1 NTYYPGALTA
11 AAGATTITLGTATGA
26 GTPIAVGDLVVV
38 IQMQD
43 AAIDSANTGAYGN
56 GIAGDPASGWT
67 GLNSAGLYE
76 YAVATSAVPLV
87 GGALTISSGLL
98 NTYTSALPTPLQ
110 GQRNFQVIRVPQYV
124 TATLAGGLAAG
135 AFNGSTGGVLVF
147 DVDGALNLNGA
158 AVSVS
163 QEGFRA
169 GLGRQLAG
177 GAGGTGTDYVNLSAN
192 NFHAQKGEGVAGT
205 PQYVFDSRTGGTV
218 NNLVDGYP
226 NGSTARGAP
235 ATAGG
240 GGTDPHPSANDQNTG
255 GGGGANGGA
264 GGMGG
269 NSWNTNQAVGGFGG
283 TAFPATAARVT
294 AGAGGGAGTRNNA
307 GAANASSGGNGGAIV
322 MIRTGSVTGTGTITT
337 DGGTGV
343 VPLND
348 GGGGGGAGGT
358 VVVVTQTGALGGLTV
373 NARGG
378 AGSNAW
384 PTDAGGAPD
393 YHGPGGGGGGGVVL
407 STSVPATVDVN
418 GGVNGTTTTSQN
430 AFGATPGAL
439 GSQATITANQIPGAS
454 SGAECTP
461 DLALAKSHADP
472 FVRGSSGTYTLTVS
486 NVGGSATSGT
496 TTITDTLPAG
506 LTPTAA
512 SGTGWSCGIA
522 AQTVTCTS
530 TDVVGSNGSFPAISI
545 TVNVGQAAAA
555 SLTNTATVS
564 GGGEINT
571 ANDSASDVTNVVSR
585 ADIAVAKIASSGS
598 VTVGSNVDFTITVT
612 NNGPS
617 DATGVQITDQLP
629 AGLTFVSATPS
640 VGTYNSATGVWN
652 IGALASAASAT
663 LTLTATVT
671 TTGSITNTATKTAE
685 TETDPNLANDSAS
698 ASITGQ
704 AADLTIAK
712 SHVGSFVRGSTGS
725 YSVTVSNIGSVAS
738 SGLVTVTDTLPAGL
752 TPSVASGT
760 GWSCGIAAQTVTC
773 TRSDALATAGA
784 YPLIT
789 ITVAVGQAAAT
800 PRTNTASVSGGGEI
814 NSGND
819 SASDL
824 TTVTS
829 QADIAVAKIVSS
841 GSAMV
846 GSNID
851 FTITVTNAGP
861 SNASGVQV
869 TDQLPAGL
877 TFVSA
882 TPSAG
887 TYNSGTGVWNIG
899 AVASGASETLTITA
913 TVTTVGA
920 HVNTATKTAE
930 NEADPNAGNDSA
942 SATVSGQAPD
952 LTILKS
958 HVDPFVRG
966 TNDSYSLVVSNI
978 GPVST
983 SGAVTVTDTLPA
995 GLTPSSASGT
1005 GWTCGVVAQVVTCTR
1020 SDALAASGSYPIIT
1034 ITVAITQAASSPL
1047 TNTAS
1052 VSGGGEVNL
1061 ANDSASDVTTVTSR
1075 ADMGVAKIASSGS
1088 VTVGSNV
1095 DFTITA
1101 TNAGPSN
1108 ASGVQV
1114 TDLLPPGLTFVSA
1127 TPSVGTYNSGT
1138 GLWNIGGLASGGS
1151 ATLTITATVTT
1162 TGALTNTATKT
1173 AENETD
1179 PNGANNTASA
1189 SINGLAPDLTI
1200 AKTHVDPFV
1209 RGTGGGY
1216 NLTVSNVGPVSSSGL
1231 VTVSDVLPAG
1241 LTPSSASGTGWTCGI
1256 VAQVVTC
1263 TRSDALAAAGSYPAI
1278 TITVAV
1284 QQSAAGSVTN
1294 NATVA
1299 GGGEVNAAN
1308 DSASDPTTV
1317 TSRADVGVT
1326 KTASNPTVIVGSP
1339 VTYTVTAFNAGP
1351 SDATGVLV
1359 TDLLPAGL
1367 TFVSA
1372 SPSSGTYDSVTGVWT
1387 IGSLPSATS
1396 ATLTLFATVTGTGTI
1411 TNGATKSAENE
1422 IDPNLGN
1429 NAVSAA
1435 IVGQAAPGLPGPPN
1449 GGMAPAPNQPDAPRS
1464 SLIIGAGLIGF
1475 FGLLFLRRRSQRV
1488 AMAGA
1493 LLAFATLTTIVA
1505 PAGAPLSAAP
1515 AANLVAARPSD
1526 IELFG
1531 KPISTVKP
1539 QLGAIATAFQP
1550 ATGPIVP
1557 YRIRIPALG
1566 IDTVVESVGVTASG
1580 LMDVP
1585 SNIWDA
1591 GWLETGAKPGA
1602 AGQAIIDGHLD
1613 SVRGSAVFSDLHR
1626 LQPGDR
1632 IYVSDAAGHE
1642 ATFSVTALQVE
1653 PLDGFPTL
1661 RVFGP
1666 AKGRLLNLITC
1677 AGHFD
1682 PVRRTYDHRLVVS
1695 ATLV

>member
-1 NTYYPGALTA
+1 MARLGHRGGIRVLLLGAAIVAFVIPPASVEAAGTCATPGRDGTATLNSVINTYYPGALTA

-26 GTPIAVGDLVVV
+26 GTPIAVGDLVLV

-43 AAIDSANTGAYGN
+43 AAIDSTNTGAYGN
-56 GIAGDPASGWT
+56 AVAGDPASGWT
-67 GLNSAGLYE
+67 GLNGVGLYE

-98 NTYTSALPTPLQ
+98 NTYTSALPTPRK
-110 GQRNFQVIRVPQYV
+110 GQRTCQFIRVPQYV

-283 TAFPATAARVT
+283 TGFPATAARVT

-322 MIRTGSVTGTGTITT
+322 MIRTGSVTGTGSITT

-472 FVRGSSGTYTLTVS
+472 FVRGSSGTYILTVS

-496 TTITDTLPAG
+496 TTMTDTLPAG

-530 TDVVGSNGSFPAISI
+530 TDVVGSNASFPAISI

-555 SLTNTATVS
+555 ALTNTATVS

-571 ANDSASDVTNVVSR
+571 ANDSASDGTNVVSR
-585 ADIAVAKIASSGS
+585 ADIALAKIASSGS
-598 VTVGSNVDFTITVT
+598 VTVGSNVDFTVTVS

-640 VGTYNSATGVWN
+640 VGTYDSATGVWN
-652 IGALASAASAT
+652 IGALASAGSAT
-663 LTLTATVT
+663 LTLSATGT

-704 AADLTIAK
+704 AADLPIGNA
-712 SHVGSFVRGSTGS
+712 HVGSFVRGSTGS

-773 TRSDALATAGA
+773 TRSDALAAAGS

-789 ITVAVGQAAAT
+789 ITVAVGQAAAS

-814 NSGND
+814 NTGND

-846 GSNID
+846 GANID

-861 SNASGVQV
+861 SNATGVHV

-882 TPSAG
+882 APSAR
-887 TYNSGTGVWNIG
+887 TPNSGTGVWNIG

-966 TNDSYSLVVSNI
+966 TS
-978 GPVST
+978 
-983 SGAVTVTDTLPA
+983 
-995 GLTPSSASGT
+995 
-1005 GWTCGVVAQVVTCTR
+1005 
-1020 SDALAASGSYPIIT
+1020 
-1034 ITVAITQAASSPL
+1034 
-1047 TNTAS
+1047 
-1052 VSGGGEVNL
+1052 
-1061 ANDSASDVTTVTSR
+1061 
-1075 ADMGVAKIASSGS
+1075 
-1088 VTVGSNV
+1088 
-1095 DFTITA
+1095 
-1101 TNAGPSN
+1101 
-1108 ASGVQV
+1108 
-1114 TDLLPPGLTFVSA
+1114 
-1127 TPSVGTYNSGT
+1127 
-1138 GLWNIGGLASGGS
+1138 
-1151 ATLTITATVTT
+1151 
-1162 TGALTNTATKT
+1162 
-1173 AENETD
+1173 
-1179 PNGANNTASA
+1179 
-1189 SINGLAPDLTI
+1189 
-1200 AKTHVDPFV
+1200 
-1209 RGTGGGY
+1209 GGY

-1256 VAQVVTC
+1256 VAPVVTC

-1317 TSRADVGVT
+1317 TSRADAGVT
-1326 KTASNPTVIVGSP
+1326 QTASNPTLIAGSP
-1339 VTYTVTAFNAGP
+1339 GTYTVTAFNAGP

-1387 IGSLPSATS
+1387 IGSMPSATS

-1411 TNGATKSAENE
+1411 TNGATKSADNE
-1422 IDPNLGN
+1422 IDPNLGDN
-1429 NAVSAA
+1429 VVSAA

-1449 GGMAPAPNQPDAPRS
+1449 GGMAPAPNQPDAPPG
-1464 SLIIGAGLIGF
+1464 SLIIRAGLIGF
-1475 FGLLFLRRRSQRV
+1475 FGLLFLPRRSERV
-1488 AMAGA
+1488 AVAGA
-1493 LLAFATLTTIVA
+1493 LLAFATRATIGA
-1505 PAGAPLSAAP
+1505 PARP
-1515 AANLVAARPSD
+1515 ALPSPPEASLVAARPSD

-1531 KPISTVKP
+1531 KPISTAKP
-1539 QLGAIATAFQP
+1539 QLGALATAFQP

-1566 IDTVVESVGVTASG
+1566 IDTVVESVRVTAGG

-1591 GWLETGAKPGA
+1591 RWLETGAKSRTA
-1602 AGQAIIDGHLD
+1602 RQAIIDGHLD

-1632 IYVSDAAGHE
+1632 VYVSDAAGHE
-1642 ATFSVTALQVE
+1642 VTFSVTTLQVE

-1682 PVRRTYDHRLVVS
+1682 PARRTYDHRLVVS

>member
-1 NTYYPGALTA
+1 MARLGHRGGIRVLLLAAAIVAFVIPPAPAEAAGTCATPGRDDTATLNSVINTYYPGTLTA
-11 AAGATTITLGTATGA
+11 AAGTTTITLGPATGA
-26 GTPIAVGDLVVV
+26 GTPIAIGDLVLV

-43 AAIDSANTGAYGN
+43 AAIDSTNTGAYGN
-56 GIAGDPASGWT
+56 GVAGDPASGWT

-76 YAVATSAVPLV
+76 YAAATSAVPLV
-87 GGALTISSGLL
+87 GGALTVSSALL
-98 NTYTSALPTPLQ
+98 NSYTDALPTPTQ

-124 TATLAGGLAAG
+124 AATLAGGLTAG

-177 GAGGTGTDYVNLSAN
+177 GASGTGTDYVNLSAN
-192 NFHAQKGEGVAGT
+192 NFHAQKGEGIAGT

-269 NSWNTNQAVGGFGG
+269 NSWNTSLAMGGFGG

-294 AGAGGGAGTRNNA
+294 AGAGGGAGTRNNL
-307 GAANASSGGNGGAIV
+307 GPANASSGGNGGAIV
-322 MIRTGSVTGTGTITT
+322 MIRTGSVTGTGSITT

-358 VVVVTQTGALGGLTV
+358 VVVVAQTGSLAGLTV

-378 AGSNAW
+378 AGANAW
-384 PTDAGGAPD
+384 PTDAGGAPA
-393 YHGPGGGGGGGVVL
+393 YHGPGGGGGGGAVL
-407 STSVPATVDVN
+407 STSALGTVNVG

-461 DLALAKSHADP
+461 DLTLAKSHADP
-472 FVRGSSGTYTLTVS
+472 FVRGTSGTYTLTVS

-496 TTITDTLPAG
+496 TTVTDTLPAG

-530 TDVVGSNGSFPAISI
+530 TDLVSSNGSFPAISV
-545 TVNVGQAAAA
+545 TVDVGQAAAA
-555 SLTNTATVS
+555 SLTNIASAS
-564 GGGEINT
+564 GGGEVNT

-585 ADIAVAKIASSGS
+585 ADIAVAKISSSGT
-598 VTVGSNVDFTITVT
+598 VTIGSNVDFTITVT

-629 AGLTFVSATPS
+629 VGLTFVSATAS
-640 VGTYNSATGVWN
+640 AGTYNSGTSVWN
-652 IGALASAASAT
+652 IGALAGAGSAT

-671 TTGSITNTATKTAE
+671 ATGSITNTASKTAE
-685 TETDPNLANDSAS
+685 NETDPNLANDSAS
-698 ASITGQ
+698 ATITGQ

-712 SHVGSFVRGSTGS
+712 SHIGSFARGSTGS
-725 YSVTVSNIGSVAS
+725 YSVTVSNVGSVAS

-752 TPSVASGT
+752 TPGLASGT

-773 TRSDALATAGA
+773 TRSDSLAAAGS
-784 YPLIT
+784 YPVIT
-789 ITVAVGQAAAT
+789 ITVSVGQAASS
-800 PRTNTASVSGGGEI
+800 PLTNAASVSGGGEV
-814 NSGND
+814 NTGND

-824 TTVTS
+824 TTLIS

-841 GSAMV
+841 GSATV
-846 GSNID
+846 GSNVD

-861 SNASGVQV
+861 SNATGVEV

-882 TPSAG
+882 TASVG
-887 TYNSGTGVWNIG
+887 SYNSGTGVWIVG
-899 AVASGASETLTITA
+899 ALASGGSETLTITA
-913 TVTTVGA
+913 TVTTTGSLT
-920 HVNTATKTAE
+920 NTASKTAE
-930 NEADPNAGNDSA
+930 NETDPNAGNNSA
-942 SATVSGQAPD
+942 SASINGQAPD
-952 LTILKS
+952 LTIGKS
-958 HVDPFVRG
+958 HIDPFVRG
-966 TNDSYSLVVSNI
+966 SNGSYGLTVNNV
-978 GPVST
+978 GPVP
-983 SGAVTVTDTLPA
+983 SGGLVTVADTLPA
-995 GLTPSSASGT
+995 GLTPSSASGS
-1005 GWTCGVVAQVVTCTR
+1005 GWTCGVVVQVVTCTR
-1020 SDALAASGSYPIIT
+1020 SDALAAGGSYPII
-1034 ITVAITQAASSPL
+1034 A
-1047 TNTAS
+1047 
-1052 VSGGGEVNL
+1052 
-1061 ANDSASDVTTVTSR
+1061 
-1075 ADMGVAKIASSGS
+1075 
-1088 VTVGSNV
+1088 
-1095 DFTITA
+1095 
-1101 TNAGPSN
+1101 
-1108 ASGVQV
+1108 
-1114 TDLLPPGLTFVSA
+1114 
-1127 TPSVGTYNSGT
+1127 
-1138 GLWNIGGLASGGS
+1138 
-1151 ATLTITATVTT
+1151 
-1162 TGALTNTATKT
+1162 
-1173 AENETD
+1173 
-1179 PNGANNTASA
+1179 
-1189 SINGLAPDLTI
+1189 
-1200 AKTHVDPFV
+1200 
-1209 RGTGGGY
+1209 
-1216 NLTVSNVGPVSSSGL
+1216 
-1231 VTVSDVLPAG
+1231 
-1241 LTPSSASGTGWTCGI
+1241 
-1256 VAQVVTC
+1256 
-1263 TRSDALAAAGSYPAI
+1263 
-1278 TITVAV
+1278 ITVAV
-1284 QQSAAGSVTN
+1284 QQSAPGSLTN
-1294 NATVA
+1294 SGTVA
-1299 GGGEVNAAN
+1299 GGGEVNVGN
-1308 DSASDPTTV
+1308 NSASDPTTI

-1326 KTASNPTVIVGSP
+1326 KTASNASVIVGSP
-1339 VTYTVTAFNAGP
+1339 VSYTVTASNSGP
-1351 SDATGVLV
+1351 SDATGIEV

-1367 TFVSA
+1367 AFVSA
-1372 SPSSGTYDSVTGVWT
+1372 SPSAGTYDSATGVWW
-1387 IGSLPSATS
+1387 IGPLSSGAS
-1396 ATLTLFATVTGTGTI
+1396 STLTLFATVTGTGTI
-1411 TNGATKSAENE
+1411 TNATTKSAENE
-1422 IDPNLGN
+1422 VDPNLGN
-1429 NAVSAA
+1429 NAASAA

-1449 GGMAPAPNQPDAPRS
+1449 GGMAPAPNQPHPPRG
-1464 SLIIGAGLIGF
+1464 SLIIAAGLAGF

-1488 AMAGA
+1488 AVAAA
-1493 LLAFATLTTIVA
+1493 LMGLATMTTIFA
-1505 PAGAPLSAAP
+1505 PAGAPLSAVPQAS
-1515 AANLVAARPSD
+1515 LVAARPSD
-1526 IELFG
+1526 TELFG
-1531 KPISTVKP
+1531 RPISTVKP
-1539 QLGAIATAFQP
+1539 ELGTVVTTFRP

-1566 IDTVVESVGVTASG
+1566 IDTVVESVGVTARG

-1585 SNIWDA
+1585 SNIWDG
-1591 GWLETGAKPGA
+1591 GWLATGAKPGA
-1602 AGQAIIDGHLD
+1602 PGQAIIDGHLD
-1613 SVRGSAVFSDLHR
+1613 SVKGSAVFTDLHR

-1632 IYVSDAAGHE
+1632 VYVSDVAGHE
-1642 ATFSVTALQVE
+1642 VTFIVTALQVE
-1653 PLDGFPTL
+1653 PLDGFPTV

-1666 AKGRLLNLITC
+1666 AKARLLNLITC

>member
-1 NTYYPGALTA
+1 MARLGHRGGIRVLLLRAAIVAFVIPPDSVEAAGTCATPGRDGTATLNSVINTYYPGALTA

-26 GTPIAVGDLVVV
+26 GTPMAVGDLVVV

-192 NFHAQKGEGVAGT
+192 NFHAQKGEGIAGT

-218 NNLVDGYP
+218 NNLIDGYP
-226 NGSTARGAP
+226 SGSTAGGAP

-283 TAFPATAARVT
+283 TAFPATAARLT

-337 DGGTGV
+337 DGATGV

-393 YHGPGGGGGGGVVL
+393 YHGPGGGGGGGAVL
-407 STSVPATVDVN
+407 STSALGTVNVG

-454 SGAECTP
+454 SGAECTS
-461 DLALAKSHADP
+461 DLTLTKSHADP
-472 FVRGSSGTYTLTVS
+472 FVRGGAGTYTLTVS
-486 NVGGSATSGT
+486 NAGGSATSGT

-512 SGTGWSCGIA
+512 SGTGWSCGIT

-530 TDVVGSNGSFPAISI
+530 TNVVAAGGSFPPISI
-545 TVNVGQAAAA
+545 TVNVGQAAAS
-555 SLTNTATVS
+555 SLTNTASVS

-585 ADIAVAKIASSGS
+585 ADIAVAKIASSGT
-598 VTVGSNVDFTITVT
+598 VTVGSNVDFTVTVT

-629 AGLTFVSATPS
+629 AGVTFVSATPS
-640 VGTYNSATGVWN
+640 VGTYNSGTGLWN
-652 IGALASAASAT
+652 IGGLAGAASAT

-671 TTGSITNTATKTAE
+671 ATGSITNTASKTAE
-685 TETDPNLANDSAS
+685 TETDPDLANDSAS
-698 ASITGQ
+698 ATITGQ

-712 SHVGSFVRGSTGS
+712 SHVGSFIRGSTGS
-725 YSVTVSNIGSVAS
+725 YSLTVSNAGSVAS
-738 SGLVTVTDTLPAGL
+738 TGLVTVTDTLPAGL

-773 TRSDALATAGA
+773 TRSDALAAAGS
-784 YPLIT
+784 YPVIT

-861 SNASGVQV
+861 SNATGVQV

-966 TNDSYSLVVSNI
+966 T
-978 GPVST
+978 
-983 SGAVTVTDTLPA
+983 
-995 GLTPSSASGT
+995 SA
-1005 GWTCGVVAQVVTCTR
+1005 
-1020 SDALAASGSYPIIT
+1020 
-1034 ITVAITQAASSPL
+1034 
-1047 TNTAS
+1047 
-1052 VSGGGEVNL
+1052 
-1061 ANDSASDVTTVTSR
+1061 
-1075 ADMGVAKIASSGS
+1075 
-1088 VTVGSNV
+1088 
-1095 DFTITA
+1095 
-1101 TNAGPSN
+1101 
-1108 ASGVQV
+1108 
-1114 TDLLPPGLTFVSA
+1114 
-1127 TPSVGTYNSGT
+1127 
-1138 GLWNIGGLASGGS
+1138 
-1151 ATLTITATVTT
+1151 
-1162 TGALTNTATKT
+1162 
-1173 AENETD
+1173 
-1179 PNGANNTASA
+1179 
-1189 SINGLAPDLTI
+1189 
-1200 AKTHVDPFV
+1200 
-1209 RGTGGGY
+1209 GY

-1231 VTVSDVLPAG
+1231 VTVSDALPAG

-1284 QQSAAGSVTN
+1284 QQSAAGSLTN

-1317 TSRADVGVT
+1317 NSRADAGVT
-1326 KTASNPTVIVGSP
+1326 KTTSNPNVTVGSP

-1351 SDATGVLV
+1351 SDATGVQV

-1372 SPSSGTYDSVTGVWT
+1372 SPSFGTYDSVTGVWT

-1449 GGMAPAPNQPDAPRS
+1449 GGMAPAPNQPEAPRG

-1515 AANLVAARPSD
+1515 EASLVAARPSD

-1539 QLGAIATAFQP
+1539 QLGALATAFQP

-1626 LQPGDR
+1626 LQTGDR
-1632 IYVSDAAGHE
+1632 VYVSDAAGHE
-1642 ATFSVTALQVE
+1642 VTFSVTALQVE

-1682 PVRRTYDHRLVVS
+1682 PARRTYDHRLVVS

>member
-1 NTYYPGALTA
+1 MARLGHRGGIRVLLLGAAIVAFVIPPASVEAAGTCATPGRDGTATLNSVINTYYPGTLTA

-124 TATLAGGLAAG
+124 AATLAGGLAAG

-240 GGTDPHPSANDQNTG
+240 GGTDPHPSATDENTG

-269 NSWNTNQAVGGFGG
+269 NAWNTNQAVGGFGG

-322 MIRTGSVTGTGTITT
+322 MIRTGSVIGTGTITT
-337 DGGTGV
+337 DGATGV

-407 STSVPATVDVN
+407 STSVPATVNVN

-461 DLALAKSHADP
+461 DLTLAKNHADP
-472 FVRGSSGTYTLTVS
+472 FVRGSSGTYILTVS
-486 NVGGSATSGT
+486 NVGGSATSGAT
-496 TTITDTLPAG
+496 TVTDTLPAG

-555 SLTNTATVS
+555 ALTNTATVS

-571 ANDSASDVTNVVSR
+571 ANDSASDGTNVVSR
-585 ADIAVAKIASSGS
+585 ADIALAKIASSGS
-598 VTVGSNVDFTITVT
+598 VTVGSNVDFTVTVS

-640 VGTYNSATGVWN
+640 VGTYDSATGVWN
-652 IGALASAASAT
+652 IGALASAGSAT
-663 LTLTATVT
+663 LTLSATGT

-698 ASITGQ
+698 ASITGE

-773 TRSDALATAGA
+773 TRSDALAAAGS

-789 ITVAVGQAAAT
+789 ITVAVGQAAAS

-814 NSGND
+814 NTGND

-841 GSAMV
+841 GSAML

-966 TNDSYSLVVSNI
+966 TS
-978 GPVST
+978 
-983 SGAVTVTDTLPA
+983 
-995 GLTPSSASGT
+995 
-1005 GWTCGVVAQVVTCTR
+1005 
-1020 SDALAASGSYPIIT
+1020 
-1034 ITVAITQAASSPL
+1034 
-1047 TNTAS
+1047 
-1052 VSGGGEVNL
+1052 
-1061 ANDSASDVTTVTSR
+1061 
-1075 ADMGVAKIASSGS
+1075 
-1088 VTVGSNV
+1088 
-1095 DFTITA
+1095 
-1101 TNAGPSN
+1101 
-1108 ASGVQV
+1108 
-1114 TDLLPPGLTFVSA
+1114 
-1127 TPSVGTYNSGT
+1127 
-1138 GLWNIGGLASGGS
+1138 
-1151 ATLTITATVTT
+1151 
-1162 TGALTNTATKT
+1162 
-1173 AENETD
+1173 
-1179 PNGANNTASA
+1179 
-1189 SINGLAPDLTI
+1189 
-1200 AKTHVDPFV
+1200 
-1209 RGTGGGY
+1209 GGY

-1256 VAQVVTC
+1256 VAPVVTC

-1317 TSRADVGVT
+1317 TSRADAGVT
-1326 KTASNPTVIVGSP
+1326 QTASNPTLIAGSP
-1339 VTYTVTAFNAGP
+1339 GTYTVTAFNAGP
-1351 SDATGVLV
+1351 SDATGVQV

-1387 IGSLPSATS
+1387 IGSMPSATS
-1396 ATLTLFATVTGTGTI
+1396 ATLTLFATVDR
-1411 TNGATKSAENE
+1411 KSTRLNSSHSQ
-1422 IDPNLGN
+1422 ISY
-1429 NAVSAA
+1429 AV
-1435 IVGQAAPGLPGPPN
+1435 
-1449 GGMAPAPNQPDAPRS
+1449 
-1464 SLIIGAGLIGF
+1464 
-1475 FGLLFLRRRSQRV
+1475 
-1488 AMAGA
+1488 
-1493 LLAFATLTTIVA
+1493 
-1505 PAGAPLSAAP
+1505 
-1515 AANLVAARPSD
+1515 
-1526 IELFG
+1526 
-1531 KPISTVKP
+1531 
-1539 QLGAIATAFQP
+1539 
-1550 ATGPIVP
+1550 
-1557 YRIRIPALG
+1557 
-1566 IDTVVESVGVTASG
+1566 
-1580 LMDVP
+1580 
-1585 SNIWDA
+1585 
-1591 GWLETGAKPGA
+1591 
-1602 AGQAIIDGHLD
+1602 
-1613 SVRGSAVFSDLHR
+1613 
-1626 LQPGDR
+1626 
-1632 IYVSDAAGHE
+1632 
-1642 ATFSVTALQVE
+1642 
-1653 PLDGFPTL
+1653 
-1661 RVFGP
+1661 
-1666 AKGRLLNLITC
+1666 
-1677 AGHFD
+1677 
-1682 PVRRTYDHRLVVS
+1682 
-1695 ATLV
+1695 